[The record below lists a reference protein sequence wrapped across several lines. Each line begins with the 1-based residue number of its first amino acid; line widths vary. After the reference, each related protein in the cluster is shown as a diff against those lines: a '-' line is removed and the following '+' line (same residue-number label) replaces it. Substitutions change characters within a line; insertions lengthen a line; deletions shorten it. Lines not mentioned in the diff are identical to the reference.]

1 MLLLLY
7 PSACIAPPGTEFM
20 HSRVRS
26 TNTGAGAGGGGGQN
40 NLGSTEIGKV
50 ATRGLLKIE
59 ILIVTDIWVPFK

>member
-7 PSACIAPPGTEFM
+7 RSACIAPPGTEFM

-26 TNTGAGAGGGGGQN
+26 TNTGAGADGGGGQN
-40 NLGSTEIGKV
+40 NFGSTEIGKV

-59 ILIVTDIWVPFK
+59 ILIVTDVWVPFK

>member
-26 TNTGAGAGGGGGQN
+26 TNTGAGAGGGGGRN
-40 NLGSTEIGKV
+40 DSGSTEISKAWAAENINTYSNRHLGTV
-50 ATRGLLKIE
+50 
-59 ILIVTDIWVPFK
+59 

>member
-20 HSRVRS
+20 HSRVRG
-26 TNTGAGAGGGGGQN
+26 TNTGAGAGGQN

-59 ILIVTDIWVPFK
+59 ILIVTDVWVPFK